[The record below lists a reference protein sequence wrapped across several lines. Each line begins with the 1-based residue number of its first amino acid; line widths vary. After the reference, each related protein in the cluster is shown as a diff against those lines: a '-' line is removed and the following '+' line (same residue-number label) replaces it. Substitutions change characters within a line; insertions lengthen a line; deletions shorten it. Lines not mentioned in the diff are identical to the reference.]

1 MAEINSAEIGFE
13 KEIWK
18 AADKMRG
25 NIDASEY
32 KSVVLGL
39 IFLKYISDKFE
50 AKYDAY
56 GAMVYR
62 LAMVYLG
69 SHADAEDA
77 AAMGENLAR
86 DSMADII
93 KEETEAYILDKAA
106 DLHANLRV
114 EVAVGED
121 NLPAAVTISGE
132 ASPYARRQIQAMIAN
147 DLGISKE
154 NQKWIG

>member
-1 MAEINSAEIGFE
+1 MEALRQYVI
-13 KEIWK
+13 
-18 AADKMRG
+18 
-25 NIDASEY
+25 
-32 KSVVLGL
+32 SVVAAAMLCGIVVRLFPNGSGKQVGKLICGL
-39 IFLKYISDKFE
+39 FLAYTVLSPISRVDFSKLPDFSLRCM
-50 AKYDAY
+50 D
-56 GAMVYR
+56 
-62 LAMVYLG
+62 
-69 SHADAEDA
+69 DAEDA
-77 AAMGENLAR
+77 AAMGE
-86 DSMADII
+86 
-93 KEETEAYILDKAA
+93 KEAYILDKAA

>member
-1 MAEINSAEIGFE
+1 MPDFSLRYM
-13 KEIWK
+13 
-18 AADKMRG
+18 D
-25 NIDASEY
+25 
-32 KSVVLGL
+32 
-39 IFLKYISDKFE
+39 
-50 AKYDAY
+50 
-56 GAMVYR
+56 
-62 LAMVYLG
+62 
-69 SHADAEDA
+69 DAEDA

>member
-1 MAEINSAEIGFE
+1 MEALRQYVI
-13 KEIWK
+13 
-18 AADKMRG
+18 
-25 NIDASEY
+25 
-32 KSVVLGL
+32 SVVAAAMLCGIVVRLFPNGSGKQVGKLICGL
-39 IFLKYISDKFE
+39 FLAYTVLSPISRVDFSKLPDFSLRCM
-50 AKYDAY
+50 D
-56 GAMVYR
+56 
-62 LAMVYLG
+62 
-69 SHADAEDA
+69 DAEDA

-86 DSMADII
+86 
-93 KEETEAYILDKAA
+93 A

>member
-1 MAEINSAEIGFE
+1 MPDFSLRCM
-13 KEIWK
+13 
-18 AADKMRG
+18 D
-25 NIDASEY
+25 
-32 KSVVLGL
+32 
-39 IFLKYISDKFE
+39 
-50 AKYDAY
+50 
-56 GAMVYR
+56 
-62 LAMVYLG
+62 
-69 SHADAEDA
+69 DAEDA

>member
-1 MAEINSAEIGFE
+1 MGKLICGLFLA
-13 KEIWK
+13 
-18 AADKMRG
+18 
-25 NIDASEY
+25 Y
-32 KSVVLGL
+32 TVLRP
-39 IFLKYISDKFE
+39 ISRVDFSKLPDFSLRCM
-50 AKYDAY
+50 D
-56 GAMVYR
+56 
-62 LAMVYLG
+62 
-69 SHADAEDA
+69 DAEDA

>member
-1 MAEINSAEIGFE
+1 MEALRQYVI
-13 KEIWK
+13 
-18 AADKMRG
+18 
-25 NIDASEY
+25 
-32 KSVVLGL
+32 SVVAAALLCGIVVRLFPNGSGKQVGKLICGL
-39 IFLKYISDKFE
+39 FLAYTVLSPISRVDFSNLP
-50 AKYDAY
+50 DFSLRC
-56 GAMVYR
+56 M
-62 LAMVYLG
+62 
-69 SHADAEDA
+69 DD
-77 AAMGENLAR
+77 AMGENLAR

>member
-1 MAEINSAEIGFE
+1 M
-13 KEIWK
+13 
-18 AADKMRG
+18 D
-25 NIDASEY
+25 
-32 KSVVLGL
+32 
-39 IFLKYISDKFE
+39 
-50 AKYDAY
+50 
-56 GAMVYR
+56 
-62 LAMVYLG
+62 
-69 SHADAEDA
+69 DAEDA

>member
-1 MAEINSAEIGFE
+1 MPDFSLRCM
-13 KEIWK
+13 
-18 AADKMRG
+18 D
-25 NIDASEY
+25 
-32 KSVVLGL
+32 
-39 IFLKYISDKFE
+39 
-50 AKYDAY
+50 
-56 GAMVYR
+56 
-62 LAMVYLG
+62 
-69 SHADAEDA
+69 DAEDA

-114 EVAVGED
+114 EVTVGED

>member
-1 MAEINSAEIGFE
+1 
-13 KEIWK
+13 
-18 AADKMRG
+18 
-25 NIDASEY
+25 
-32 KSVVLGL
+32 
-39 IFLKYISDKFE
+39 
-50 AKYDAY
+50 
-56 GAMVYR
+56 
-62 LAMVYLG
+62 
-69 SHADAEDA
+69 
-77 AAMGENLAR
+77 MGENLAR

-121 NLPAAVTISGE
+121 NLPAAFTISGE

>member
-1 MAEINSAEIGFE
+1 MPDFSLRCM
-13 KEIWK
+13 
-18 AADKMRG
+18 D
-25 NIDASEY
+25 
-32 KSVVLGL
+32 
-39 IFLKYISDKFE
+39 
-50 AKYDAY
+50 
-56 GAMVYR
+56 
-62 LAMVYLG
+62 
-69 SHADAEDA
+69 DAEDA

-106 DLHANLRV
+106 DLHAHLRV

-132 ASPYARRQIQAMIAN
+132 AAPYARRQIQAMIAN

>member
-1 MAEINSAEIGFE
+1 ME
-13 KEIWK
+13 
-18 AADKMRG
+18 
-25 NIDASEY
+25 
-32 KSVVLGL
+32 
-39 IFLKYISDKFE
+39 
-50 AKYDAY
+50 
-56 GAMVYR
+56 
-62 LAMVYLG
+62 
-69 SHADAEDA
+69 

>member
-1 MAEINSAEIGFE
+1 MEALRQYVI
-13 KEIWK
+13 
-18 AADKMRG
+18 
-25 NIDASEY
+25 
-32 KSVVLGL
+32 SVVAAAMLCGIVVRLFPNGIGKHIGKLICGL
-39 IFLKYISDKFE
+39 FLAYTVLSPISRVDFSKLPDFSLRCM
-50 AKYDAY
+50 D
-56 GAMVYR
+56 
-62 LAMVYLG
+62 
-69 SHADAEDA
+69 DAEDA

-86 DSMADII
+86 DSMA
-93 KEETEAYILDKAA
+93 EAYILDKAA